1 MSKIKYCALCGGFG
15 ASPCHVEGL
24 EFSGTLNL
32 CSDCDE
38 LIDDYDIKGK
48 TKEDFI
54 DQALEAP
61 FNLNGPKSYIDSSLL
76 NGLRE
81 RDSWGLLNIC
91 PHCNRKFDELLQ
103 LGTSLKHV
111 NDFGLEITPEL
122 QKVLPK
128 KQKNSLILCS
138 DCIQEYHRKMVTYF
152 SKDDLALLINYQ
164 VKYLDG
170 DIDQERTSF
179 VRELISRKLKNQPEE
194 VNSTKNP
201 KTLRCLDISIKHLTA
216 EDLSLFEN
224 DGEFD
229 YEKRTM
235 SEDQN
240 PIFVSS
246 YDHGFIIQIS
256 ETHKYAMETFGYS
269 QNLIDILQ
277 WATTEK
283 YDILRFDSA
292 GPIYKEF
299 TIP

>member
-38 LIDDYDIKGK
+38 QINNYDIKGK

-61 FNLNGPKSYIDSSLL
+61 FNLNGPKSYIDSFLL

-81 RDSWGLLNIC
+81 RSNWGLLNIC

-103 LGTSLKHV
+103 LRTSLEHT
-111 NDFGLEITPEL
+111 DGFGLKITPEL

-128 KQKNSLILCS
+128 KQKNSLTLCR
-138 DCIQEYHRKMVTYF
+138 DCIQEYHRK
-152 SKDDLALLINYQ
+152 DLALLVNYQ

-170 DIDQERTSF
+170 DIAQELTFF
-179 VRELISRKLKNQPEE
+179 VKDLISRKLKNQPEE
-194 VNSTKNP
+194 VNNIKNP
-201 KTLRCLDISIKHLTA
+201 KTLRCLDISIKHITA

-224 DGEFD
+224 DGEFN
-229 YEKRTM
+229 YEKGTM
-235 SEDQN
+235 SKDQN

-256 ETHKYAMETFGYS
+256 ETHKHAMETFGYS
-269 QNLIDILQ
+269 QNLIGILQ
-277 WATTEK
+277 WATEK

-299 TIP
+299 TLPE